1 MEQSLTLAHPDPWPS
16 LFLFFISRVFMS
28 MSAPVLIL
36 RSTISICTYLRLV
49 WPADAGHG
57 GTMHSELPPPQP
69 MGGEVQME
77 HMHGMRVRTT
87 HPPASMH
94 VKPTRS
100 HLTTAAAVCA
110 ILARSLASLPSNDH
124 SNVWRRPRR
133 ECGGD
138 FKRGVPEDGEEGK
151 KEGGEGEAE
160 AEEEEE
166 DPDAPIHADRD
177 YVDCECSTY
186 TKGAT
191 TADWVLCQS
200 SGSLGEPPNA
210 PSPPHRAVHPAHRGA
225 HTHIPHMPLFFF
237 WGGRR
242 LLRSSHDLIMF
253 DE

>member
-16 LFLFFISRVFMS
+16 LFLFFISRVHDS
-28 MSAPVLIL
+28 CRRLIL
-36 RSTISICTYLRLV
+36 ILPFLFVFETCLQ
-49 WPADAGHG
+49 WPADDNGC
-57 GTMHSELPPPQP
+57 TMHSELPPPQP

-94 VKPTRS
+94 AKPTRS

-138 FKRGVPEDGEEGK
+138 FKRGVPEDDEEGK
-151 KEGGEGEAE
+151 KEGGEGEEE

-166 DPDAPIHADRD
+166 DPDAPIHADRN
-177 YVDCECSTY
+177 YGDCECSTY

-237 WGGRR
+237 LGGGEAPPI
-242 LLRSSHDLIMF
+242 LT
-253 DE
+253 